1 MASAQSGAPLAT
13 AGRLIELQMTFHS
26 DLSRWISGQ
35 FDKHGISY
43 DRLMRLDRLT
53 ARYFEMCIRRIQ
65 PRPRPQVH
73 FSVETYVSLGELR
86 SRQGKDDTSD
96 WDSWRAVFRLRQLLA
111 DGDNVNGFL
120 TKMIRRVAG
129 KDVLLSQ
136 LWHAPLR
143 PRSRNGESPVLW
155 TRSGDLRFAIDAP
168 LDAYF
173 VDVRR
178 HPEHGGIGWV
188 SQDLLRIVH
197 SNWPKLTEKSVLN
210 GVSGVDLTDEQMQE
224 LRLWNCSYAMNIDG
238 RVIAPLLYGTAGDG
252 SSMLCTMM
260 ASRLMHELR
269 YYAEVLRNDEAR
281 NAVVQDMRARGID
294 VGPTLECELAL
305 LEDLTLTFAIV
316 DKKTKSP
323 IEMVLKDED

>member
-1 MASAQSGAPLAT
+1 
-13 AGRLIELQMTFHS
+13 MTFHS
-26 DLSRWISGQ
+26 DLSRLIRGQ

-43 DRLMRLDRLT
+43 DCLMPLDRLT
-53 ARYFEMCIRRIQ
+53 ARYFEMCMRRIQ
-65 PRPRPQVH
+65 PGPRRVH
-73 FSVETYVSLGELR
+73 FSDETHVSLGEL
-86 SRQGKDDTSD
+86 SCQEKDDT
-96 WDSWRAVFRLRQLLA
+96 FRLRQLLV

-120 TKMIRRVAG
+120 TRTIRRAAG
-129 KDVLLSQ
+129 FDGL
-136 LWHAPLR
+136 LWHYGMHHFHLGR
-143 PRSRNGESPVLW
+143 ETDKDGFVE
-155 TRSGDLRFAIDAP
+155 RSGYLLFAIVAP

-178 HPEHGGIGWV
+178 HPARRGIGWV
-188 SQDLLRIVH
+188 SQDLPRIVH
-197 SNWPKLTEKSVLN
+197 SNWPKLIEKSVLN

-224 LRLWNCSYAMNIDG
+224 LRRKNCSYAMNIDG

-252 SSMLCTMM
+252 SSMLCTMR
-260 ASRLMHELR
+260 ANRLMNKLR
-269 YYAEVLRNDEAR
+269 YYAEVLRNEEAR

>member
-1 MASAQSGAPLAT
+1 
-13 AGRLIELQMTFHS
+13 MTFHS
-26 DLSRWISGQ
+26 DLSRLIRGQ

-43 DRLMRLDRLT
+43 DCLMPLDRLT
-53 ARYFEMCIRRIQ
+53 ARYFEMCMRRIQ
-65 PRPRPQVH
+65 PGPRRVH
-73 FSVETYVSLGELR
+73 FSDETHVSLGEL
-86 SRQGKDDTSD
+86 SCQEKDDT
-96 WDSWRAVFRLRQLLA
+96 FRLRQLLV

-120 TKMIRRVAG
+120 TRTIRRAAG
-129 KDVLLSQ
+129 FDGL
-136 LWHAPLR
+136 LWHYGMHHFHLGREPDKD
-143 PRSRNGESPVLW
+143 GFVE
-155 TRSGDLRFAIDAP
+155 RSGYLLFAIVAP

-178 HPEHGGIGWV
+178 HPARRGIGWV
-188 SQDLLRIVH
+188 SQDLPRIVH
-197 SNWPKLTEKSVLN
+197 SNWPKLIEKSVLN

-224 LRLWNCSYAMNIDG
+224 LRRKNCSYAMNIDG

-252 SSMLCTMM
+252 SSMLCTMR
-260 ASRLMHELR
+260 ASRLMNKLR
-269 YYAEVLRNDEAR
+269 YYAEVLRNEEAR

-305 LEDLTLTFAIV
+305 LEDLTLAFAIV

>member
-1 MASAQSGAPLAT
+1 
-13 AGRLIELQMTFHS
+13 MTFHS
-26 DLSRWISGQ
+26 DLSRLIRGQ

-43 DRLMRLDRLT
+43 DCLMPLDRLT
-53 ARYFEMCIRRIQ
+53 ARYFEMCMRRIQ
-65 PRPRPQVH
+65 PGPRRVH
-73 FSVETYVSLGELR
+73 FSDETHVSLGEL
-86 SRQGKDDTSD
+86 SCQEKDDT
-96 WDSWRAVFRLRQLLA
+96 FRLRQLLV

-120 TKMIRRVAG
+120 TRTIRRAAG
-129 KDVLLSQ
+129 FDGL
-136 LWHAPLR
+136 LWHYGMHHFHLGR
-143 PRSRNGESPVLW
+143 ETDKDGFVE
-155 TRSGDLRFAIDAP
+155 RSGYLLFAIVAP

-178 HPEHGGIGWV
+178 HPARRGIGWV
-188 SQDLLRIVH
+188 SQDLPRIVH
-197 SNWPKLTEKSVLN
+197 SNWPKLIEKSVLN

-224 LRLWNCSYAMNIDG
+224 LRRKNCSYAMNIDG

-252 SSMLCTMM
+252 SSMLCTMR
-260 ASRLMHELR
+260 ASRLMNKLR
-269 YYAEVLRNDEAR
+269 YYAEVLRNEEAR

-305 LEDLTLTFAIV
+305 LGDLTLTFAIV

>member
-1 MASAQSGAPLAT
+1 
-13 AGRLIELQMTFHS
+13 MTFHS
-26 DLSRWISGQ
+26 DLSRLIRGQ

-43 DRLMRLDRLT
+43 DCLMPLDRLT
-53 ARYFEMCIRRIQ
+53 ARYFEMCMRRIQ
-65 PRPRPQVH
+65 PGPRRVH
-73 FSVETYVSLGELR
+73 FSDETHVSLGEL
-86 SRQGKDDTSD
+86 SCQEKDDT
-96 WDSWRAVFRLRQLLA
+96 FRLRQLLV

-120 TKMIRRVAG
+120 TRTIRRAAG
-129 KDVLLSQ
+129 FDGL
-136 LWHAPLR
+136 LWHYGMHHFHLGREPDKD
-143 PRSRNGESPVLW
+143 GFVE
-155 TRSGDLRFAIDAP
+155 RSGYLLFAIVAP

-178 HPEHGGIGWV
+178 HPARRGIGWV
-188 SQDLLRIVH
+188 SQDLPRIVH
-197 SNWPKLTEKSVLN
+197 SNWPKLIEKSVLN

-224 LRLWNCSYAMNIDG
+224 LRRKNCSYAMNIDG

-252 SSMLCTMM
+252 SSMLCTMR
-260 ASRLMHELR
+260 ASRLMNKLR
-269 YYAEVLRNDEAR
+269 YYAEVLRNEEAR

-323 IEMVLKDED
+323 IEMVLKDEESLFTG

>member
-1 MASAQSGAPLAT
+1 
-13 AGRLIELQMTFHS
+13 MTFHS
-26 DLSRWISGQ
+26 DLSRLIRGQ

-43 DRLMRLDRLT
+43 DCLMPLDRLT
-53 ARYFEMCIRRIQ
+53 ARYFEMCMRRIQ
-65 PRPRPQVH
+65 PGPRRVH
-73 FSVETYVSLGELR
+73 FSDETHVSLGEL
-86 SRQGKDDTSD
+86 SCQEKDDT
-96 WDSWRAVFRLRQLLA
+96 FRLRQLLV

-120 TKMIRRVAG
+120 TRTIRRAAG
-129 KDVLLSQ
+129 FDGL
-136 LWHAPLR
+136 LWHYGMHHFHLGR
-143 PRSRNGESPVLW
+143 ETDKDGFVE
-155 TRSGDLRFAIDAP
+155 RSGYLLFAIVAP

-178 HPEHGGIGWV
+178 HPARRGIGWV
-188 SQDLLRIVH
+188 SQDLPRIVH
-197 SNWPKLTEKSVLN
+197 SNWPKLIEKSVLN

-224 LRLWNCSYAMNIDG
+224 LRRKNCSYAMNIDG

-252 SSMLCTMM
+252 SSMLCTMR
-260 ASRLMHELR
+260 ASRLMNKLR
-269 YYAEVLRNDEAR
+269 YYAEVLRNEEAR

>member
-1 MASAQSGAPLAT
+1 
-13 AGRLIELQMTFHS
+13 MTFHS
-26 DLSRWISGQ
+26 DLSRLIRGQ

-43 DRLMRLDRLT
+43 DCLMPLDRLT
-53 ARYFEMCIRRIQ
+53 ARYFEMCMRRIQ
-65 PRPRPQVH
+65 PGPRRVH
-73 FSVETYVSLGELR
+73 FSDETHVSLGEL
-86 SRQGKDDTSD
+86 SCQEKDDT
-96 WDSWRAVFRLRQLLA
+96 FRLRQLLV

-120 TKMIRRVAG
+120 TRTIRRAAG
-129 KDVLLSQ
+129 FDGL
-136 LWHAPLR
+136 LWHYGMHHFHLGREPDKD
-143 PRSRNGESPVLW
+143 GFVE
-155 TRSGDLRFAIDAP
+155 RSGYLLFAIVAP

-178 HPEHGGIGWV
+178 HPARRGIGWV

-224 LRLWNCSYAMNIDG
+224 LRRKNCSYAMNIDG

-252 SSMLCTMM
+252 SSMLCTMR
-260 ASRLMHELR
+260 ASRLMNKLR
-269 YYAEVLRNDEAR
+269 YYAEVLRNEEAR

-305 LEDLTLTFAIV
+305 LEDLTLAFAIV

>member
-1 MASAQSGAPLAT
+1 
-13 AGRLIELQMTFHS
+13 MTFHS
-26 DLSRWISGQ
+26 DLSRLIRGQ

-43 DRLMRLDRLT
+43 DCLMPLDRLT
-53 ARYFEMCIRRIQ
+53 ARYFEMCMRRIQ
-65 PRPRPQVH
+65 PGPRRVH
-73 FSVETYVSLGELR
+73 FSDETHVSLGEL
-86 SRQGKDDTSD
+86 SCQEKDDT
-96 WDSWRAVFRLRQLLA
+96 FRLRQLLV

-120 TKMIRRVAG
+120 TRTIRRAAG
-129 KDVLLSQ
+129 FDGL
-136 LWHAPLR
+136 LWHYGMHHFHLGR
-143 PRSRNGESPVLW
+143 ETDKDGFVK
-155 TRSGDLRFAIDAP
+155 RSGYLLFAIVAP

-178 HPEHGGIGWV
+178 HPARRGIGWV
-188 SQDLLRIVH
+188 SQDLPRIVH
-197 SNWPKLTEKSVLN
+197 SNWPKLIEKSVLN

-224 LRLWNCSYAMNIDG
+224 LRRKNCSYAMNIDG

-252 SSMLCTMM
+252 SSMLCTMR
-260 ASRLMHELR
+260 ASRLMNKLR
-269 YYAEVLRNDEAR
+269 YYAEVLRNEEAR